1 MALSR
6 RRFVRL
12 AALGTAATLTGPAA
26 CGAGGAADAA
36 DVAAR
41 RALARPDLLDVL
53 GPEQVRAIGARYRA
67 MVPAEADADALV
79 AALQGRFPRL
89 AALVGQAPPPPAERS
104 RRDFDEGRTVEV
116 EGWVL
121 SLTEARQCALYSLGA
136 A

>member
-6 RRFVRL
+6 RRFLRL

-26 CGAGGAADAA
+26 CGAGAADDAG
-36 DVAAR
+36 VR

-67 MVPAEADADALV
+67 MVPAEGDAEALI
-79 AALQGRFPRL
+79 AALRGSFPRL
-89 AALVGQAPPPPAERS
+89 ATLARRPPPPPAEQS
-104 RRDFDEGRTVEV
+104 RRDFEEGRTVEV
-116 EGWVL
+116 DGWVL
-121 SLTEARQCALYSLGA
+121 SVTEARQCALYSLGA